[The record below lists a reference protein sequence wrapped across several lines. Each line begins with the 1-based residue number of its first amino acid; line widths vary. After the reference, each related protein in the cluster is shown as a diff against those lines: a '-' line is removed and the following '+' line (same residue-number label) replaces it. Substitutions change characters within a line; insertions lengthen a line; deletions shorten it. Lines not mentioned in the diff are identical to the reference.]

1 MKQKMMHDGFGS
13 GPILNVAIFGII
25 TTVHTMKLPKN
36 IHHHAHFLKNG
47 TLNCPNAQPKPA
59 AAVHCT
65 CSVATL
71 RVGLKGT
78 NFPSNF
84 VPKIKSVHF
93 FCVLNE
99 HIFFHSK
106 YEDDD
111 YHYPLVS

>member
-25 TTVHTMKLPKN
+25 TSCHTMKLPKN

-78 NFPSNF
+78 NFPSHF
-84 VPKIKSVHF
+84 LPKIKSVHF
-93 FCVLNE
+93 FCVL
-99 HIFFHSK
+99 K
-106 YEDDD
+106 
-111 YHYPLVS
+111 L